1 MKPQAWGAIAGAA
14 GATVAGVAVG
24 VVARKRSQILTDRR
38 RVAGQ
43 LAEGSTELD
52 DRPIGEPSSVTADD
66 GVRLS
71 CEEIEPAGRPALTV
85 VLVHG
90 FALDR
95 RTWHFQRRS
104 LAELDDPVVRLVVF
118 DLRSHG
124 RSERASRESCTLE
137 QLGLDLAAVIRAL
150 APDGPLVLVGH
161 SMGGMTI
168 MALAEQDPDLFTE
181 RVAGVALIATSAG
194 EIGSTGLSG
203 SLLSRRNPLTRS
215 VGFLARI
222 QPWLVEGVRR
232 AAGDV
237 IWAIT
242 RSFAYGDRNVDPWLV
257 DLVDTMISAN
267 AVDALT
273 DFVDTVGGHDRL
285 VALPA
290 LAGCEVLVAAG
301 DADRVIPFSHTERIA
316 AELPQASLVRFAGV
330 GHLPMLEQPATMD
343 AALADLL
350 QRSAARA
357 TGAGRANSSRSAGGV
372 DGTTGSGHAAGPG
385 AGTGQGEVAG
395 AARTSGE
402 RRLRRQ
408 A

>member
-1 MKPQAWGAIAGAA
+1 VKPQAWGAIAGAA
-14 GATVAGVAVG
+14 GATVAGVAFG
-24 VVARKRSQILTDRR
+24 VLARKRH
-38 RVAGQ
+38 Q
-43 LAEGSTELD
+43 LVEERHRLATELSD
-52 DRPIGEPSSVTADD
+52 GVAEPAGEPSSVTADD

-71 CEEIEPAGRPALTV
+71 CEEIEPATGRAALTV

-95 RTWHFQRRS
+95 RTWHFQRRA
-104 LAELDDPVVRLVVF
+104 LAELAEPTVRLVIY

-137 QLGLDLAAVIRAL
+137 QLGQDLAAVIRAL

-161 SMGGMTI
+161 SMGGMAI
-168 MALAEQDPDLFTE
+168 MALAEHDPELFAD

-194 EIGSTGLSG
+194 EIGSSGLSG

-215 VGFLARI
+215 VGLAARL

-237 IWAIT
+237 IWAVT
-242 RSFAYGDRNVDPWLV
+242 RSFAYGDRNVEPWLV

-273 DFVDTVGGHDRL
+273 DFVDTVGSHDRIA
-285 VALPA
+285 ALPA
-290 LAGCEVLVAAG
+290 LSGCEVLVAAG
-301 DADRVIPFSHTERIA
+301 DADRVIPFTHSERIA
-316 AELPQASLVRFAGV
+316 AELPHSTLVRFPGA
-330 GHLPMLEQPATMD
+330 GHLPMLEQPEVMD
-343 AALADLL
+343 EALVQLL
-350 QRSAARA
+350 RRSAARV
-357 TGAGRANSSRSAGGV
+357 GR
-372 DGTTGSGHAAGPG
+372 
-385 AGTGQGEVAG
+385 VAG
-395 AARTSGE
+395 ADGTQ
-402 RRLRRQ
+402 RRRR